1 MKKIGK
7 SMTQVTQDPRGRYVG
22 GWKNVFRT
30 GKKMRSPTKRQPI
43 KIESEIP
50 IPNEISWAAAARA
63 MEVGDSVE
71 VENRKQAN
79 ALGVALYQSGFR
91 AISRVTVFPK
101 VRVWKA
107 LREKRPWLSHRR

>member
-1 MKKIGK
+1 
-7 SMTQVTQDPRGRYVG
+7 
-22 GWKNVFRT
+22 
-30 GKKMRSPTKRQPI
+30 MRNPHKQQPI
-43 KIESEIP
+43 RIESEIP

-107 LREKRPWLSHRR
+107 LREKRPWALRSAMKQRSVHSLK

>member
-1 MKKIGK
+1 MKKIHK
-7 SMTQVTQDPRGRYVG
+7 PMAQVAHDARGRYVS

-30 GKKMRSPTKRQPI
+30 GKKMRNPTKQRPI